1 MELTKKSLAKRIDHS
16 FVEQDATEEIVRIA
30 CAEAKKY
37 QFASVYVNPCY
48 LPLVK
53 ELLQGSGIPVGTPIG
68 FPFGATTTEVKIYET
83 EQVLRRG
90 ADIIDVVMNV
100 GMFKSGKTRYV
111 KDELEQIVATVRRN
125 KPDVVI
131 KVIIET
137 CNLSRDEIVE
147 ASKIVEESG
156 ADYVKTSSGSQGRG
170 ATIDEIKIIRDS
182 VGGNMKIKAAAGIKT
197 TEKAL
202 AVIEAGAD
210 CIGENAGV
218 SIVEG
223 LDVVLSLRARGDI
236 D

>member
-1 MELTKKSLAKRIDHS
+1 LI
-16 FVEQDATEEIVRIA
+16 
-30 CAEAKKY
+30 
-37 QFASVYVNPCY
+37 
-48 LPLVK
+48 
-53 ELLQGSGIPVGTPIG
+53 
-68 FPFGATTTEVKIYET
+68 
-83 EQVLRRG
+83 
-90 ADIIDVVMNV
+90 
-100 GMFKSGKTRYV
+100 
-111 KDELEQIVATVRRN
+111 

-223 LDVVLSLRARGDI
+223 LDVVLSLRARGDV